1 MKRVLLVLFALML
14 CAITF
19 ASCGH
24 EHEFG
29 EWKTVKDASCTE
41 TGLQERVCK
50 CGEKETKELPL
61 LSHIKGE
68 WVVDVEATCTEE
80 GTKHQICSV
89 CKTSLRTVSVAA
101 LGHTEVVDAA
111 VAPTCTKTGLT
122 EGKHCSVCEVVLVA
136 QEAVA
141 VIDHE
146 YLLGMCSICAHID
159 EAYCQP
165 IYSEMRA
172 EMLCMDIDGVL
183 ESIKDKLD
191 RLPSSYKDVEAIK
204 EEFIFIESQEQII
217 NDAIVNHALKW
228 LLPENASDYYIDY
241 EKVRRAYLNLV
252 NNEDNY
258 KNWDL
263 IGLANNTIMGKN
275 DEGNN
280 KDFLFFVIVGEW
292 STRDGEYYFDVIEKE
307 DNSLSFRCNLPN
319 EKNYNCDYYYYIDG
333 KNIGYEQTDDSS
345 NTFNSYRIIEITNDY
360 IKVFCYKNSRTYTLY
375 SN

>member
-1 MKRVLLVLFALML
+1 MKKILLVILSLML
-14 CAITF
+14 CTVAF

-41 TGLQERVCK
+41 TGLQERVCE

-61 LSHIKGE
+61 LSHIEGE

-89 CKTSLRTVSVAA
+89 CKTSLRTVSVA
-101 LGHTEVVDAA
+101 
-111 VAPTCTKTGLT
+111 
-122 EGKHCSVCEVVLVA
+122 
-136 QEAVA
+136 

-146 YLLGMCSICAHID
+146 YLLGMCSICAYID

-191 RLPSSYKDVEAIK
+191 SLPSSYKDVEAIK

-217 NDAIVNHALKW
+217 NDAIVNDALKW

-319 EKNYNCDYYYYIDG
+319 EKNYYYDYYYYIDG
-333 KNIGYEQTDDSS
+333 KNIGYKQTDDSS